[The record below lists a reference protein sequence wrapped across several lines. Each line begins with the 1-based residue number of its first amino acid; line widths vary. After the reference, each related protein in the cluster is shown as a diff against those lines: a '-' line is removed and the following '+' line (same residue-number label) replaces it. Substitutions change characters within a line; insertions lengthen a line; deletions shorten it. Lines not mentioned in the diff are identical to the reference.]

1 MKVRSIIRITV
12 DLAMTVILLLLM
24 AYEFTGSGR
33 HMSLGMAEFVLF
45 IIHCF
50 LNRKWYAALFKGRYN
65 LSRVMRTLINFGV
78 LASMVG
84 LMISAAILSDGF
96 GLIDIRAGVFFARR
110 LHMPSSHWGFIFMSL
125 HLGLHWRAILGA
137 MKKRFG
143 APKKTAATALKIA
156 AAAIAVFGVYAFISD
171 DILSYML
178 LTREFAGFDDPKGF
192 AGIIADYASIMGTCV
207 YISHYAAPVFDRIFK
222 RPKKADAGLSPRK
235 VGGMVK

>member
-50 LNRKWYAALFKGRYN
+50 LNRKWYAALFEGRYN
-65 LSRVMRTLINFGV
+65 LSRIVRTLINFGV

-137 MKKRFG
+137 LRKRFG
-143 APKKTAATALKIA
+143 APKNTAATALKIA
-156 AAAIAVFGVYAFISD
+156 AAAIAVFGVYAFIND

-192 AGIIADYASIMGTCV
+192 AGIIADYALIMGTCV

-222 RPKKADAGLSPRK
+222 RLKKTGAGLSPRK

>member
-1 MKVRSIIRITV
+1 MKAKSIIKITV

-33 HMSLGMAEFVLF
+33 HMSLGIAEFVLF

-65 LSRVMRTLINFGV
+65 LSRIVRTLINFGV

-137 MKKRFG
+137 LRKRFG
-143 APKKTAATALKIA
+143 APKNTAATALKIA
-156 AAAIAVFGVYAFISD
+156 AAAIAVFGVYAFIND

-192 AGIIADYASIMGTCV
+192 AGIIADYALIMGTCV
-207 YISHYAAPVFDRIFK
+207 FISHYAAPVFDRIFK
-222 RPKKADAGLSPRK
+222 RSKKTGAGLSPWK
-235 VGGMVK
+235 TGGMVK